1 MTRFS
6 AAICLMLLCPA
17 LSASH
22 PTVTDPIQRAYSLT
36 PLKHVDSHVI
46 RQHLVIG
53 SGTLYTIKLSGE
65 RATLTTPPP
74 KNTIV
79 NGNLHKAR
87 FGVIAFMDA
96 FQKWPHP
103 VKTGELFYLD
113 KITAAKDGLTFSF
126 ASFHLYNYSAG
137 IDASYSVPLRMR
149 ICIVLTPAQLGAL
162 TPQSLHKL
170 TDPVFDISPHTVDW
184 LLENSE

>member
-1 MTRFS
+1 MARIS
-6 AAICLMLLCPA
+6 AAVYLMFLCPA

-22 PTVTDPIQRAYSLT
+22 PTVTDPIQQAYSIT
-36 PLKHVDSHVI
+36 PLKHAGSHVI

-53 SGTLYTIKLSGE
+53 SGRLYTIKLSGE

-74 KNTIV
+74 KNKIV
-79 NGNLHKAR
+79 NGTLHKAS

-96 FQKWPHP
+96 LQKWPHP

-113 KITAAKDGLTFSF
+113 KITTTKDGLTFSF
-126 ASFHLYNYSAG
+126 ASFHLYNFSAG
-137 IDASYSVPLRMR
+137 LDASYPVPLRMR
-149 ICIVLTPAQLGAL
+149 ICFVLTPAQLGAL
-162 TPQSLHKL
+162 TPQLLHKL
-170 TDPVFDISPHTVDW
+170 TDPVFDVSPHTVDW